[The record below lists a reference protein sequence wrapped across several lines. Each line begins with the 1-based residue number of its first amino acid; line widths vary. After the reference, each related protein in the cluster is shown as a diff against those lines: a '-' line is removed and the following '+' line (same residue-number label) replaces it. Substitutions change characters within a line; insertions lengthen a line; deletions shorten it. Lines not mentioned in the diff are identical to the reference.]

1 MKFVVGAR
9 LEMVSQKI
17 DKVSLNIED
26 FRVTTMTQIGA
37 TRLTSEARYLAG
49 SVHQKIVCTRHSTV
63 RLAASSSN

>member
-37 TRLTSEARYLAG
+37 KGGQVLGRVRASKNRMYATFY
-49 SVHQKIVCTRHSTV
+49 STLG
-63 RLAASSSN
+63 RKFF

>member
-37 TRLTSEARYLAG
+37 TRLTSDGRVRASKNRMYA
-49 SVHQKIVCTRHSTV
+49 TFYSTLG
-63 RLAASSSN
+63 RKFF

>member
-26 FRVTTMTQIGA
+26 FRVTTNYDPDRGNTTYIRGQVLGRVRASKNRVYA
-37 TRLTSEARYLAG
+37 TFY
-49 SVHQKIVCTRHSTV
+49 STLG
-63 RLAASSSN
+63 RKFF